1 MINDGTRVRYTGNQD
16 GPLAHGDQGSVLAVF
31 DHAAHVQWRTG
42 ALAGK
47 VTLHDTDDED
57 LHPLTPRQGSVE
69 DALDDSLDVAG
80 LGTFTARQI
89 YDENGPS
96 GLLNAMADAGHL
108 AAFQDIAE
116 DALALI
122 AERLRTSTS
131 FTTLA
136 SHLDED
142 EADQMVRLA
151 SATLIR
157 DAFTSS

>member
-1 MINDGTRVRYTGNQD
+1 MIHDGSRVRYTGIPD
-16 GPLAHGDQGSVLAVF
+16 GPLLPQDQGSVLSASG
-31 DHAAHVQWRTG
+31 HCAHVQWRTG
-42 ALAGK
+42 ALAGQ
-47 VTLHDTDDED
+47 VTLHDTDDLE
-57 LHPLTPRQGSVE
+57 PLTPRQGAVE

-89 YDENGPS
+89 YDDNGPS

-116 DALALI
+116 DALALV
-122 AERLRTSTS
+122 AQRLRTSAS

-136 SHLDED
+136 AHLDED
-142 EADQMVRLA
+142 EADEMIRLA
-151 SATLIR
+151 SAALIR